1 MWIYNE
7 SDIRNADDTAERN
20 GLSGNT
26 LMELA
31 GRGLFEKIKQIV
43 PKTNRILILSGRGN
57 NGGDGIV
64 LARYLKQVGYDVELT
79 FPFGESKTDAAKEHF
94 RYYKSLG
101 YTSANKVD
109 DQNYDTIVDALLGVG
124 TRLPLNKSFQALLE
138 WCNKQYALRIAIDLP
153 TGVQADCGDVEV
165 AFKAHYTFSL
175 YGFKPATFLSPS
187 YQYFGKVES
196 IDIGLP
202 HSSNW
207 RIWTREDVNH
217 SLQRRGRDSHKG
229 TFGTGLLV
237 AGTDEMPGSALL
249 AGLGAM
255 KIGIGKLII
264 GTSSHASGI
273 IATKLPEATFLHGGL
288 QTLTT
293 NSFPSNIK
301 AMAIGPGLTD
311 RDQIEHLLEKV
322 WGFDI
327 PIILDAGALYKRT
340 YKIRKAPVL
349 ITPHP
354 GEFSRLTGYS
364 IKEIQANRL
373 HLASTYAKENNLI
386 VVLKGANTVIAYPDG
401 TGFINT
407 TGNAALAK
415 GGSGDTLTGMILG
428 LICSENDIKSAVNNA
443 VYLHGFCADELV
455 RNHNERTIV
464 ASDLTSVLGTVL
476 NRLQS
481 QK

>member
-7 SDIRNADDTAERN
+7 SDIRDADNTAAKN
-20 GLSGNT
+20 GLLGNT

-31 GRGLFEKIKQIV
+31 GRGLFEKIKNIIMR
-43 PKTNRILILSGRGN
+43 TDRILLLCGRGN

-64 LARYLKQVGYDVELT
+64 LARYLKQAGYDVQLI
-79 FPFGESKTDAAKEHF
+79 FPFGEPMTDPAKEHF
-94 RYYKSLG
+94 LYYKSLG
-101 YTSANKVD
+101 YTSAKEVGN
-109 DQNYDTIVDALLGVG
+109 QNYDTIVDALLGVG
-124 TRLPLNKSFQALLE
+124 TRLPLNKPFQNLLE
-138 WCNKQYALRIAIDLP
+138 WCNRQKALRIAIDLP
-153 TGVQADCGDVEV
+153 TGILADRGEVEI

-175 YGFKPATFLSPS
+175 HGYKPATFLSPS

-196 IDIGLP
+196 VDIGLP
-202 HSSNW
+202 HKSNW
-207 RIWTREDVNH
+207 RIWTAEDVNRTLH
-217 SLQRRGRDSHKG
+217 KREDDSHKG

-255 KIGIGKLII
+255 KIGIGKLTIA
-264 GTSSHASGI
+264 TSSYVAGI

-288 QTLTT
+288 QALAT
-293 NSFPSNIK
+293 NSFPTNIK

-311 RDQIEHLLEKV
+311 EHVIEHLLEKV
-322 WGFDI
+322 WGFDM

-340 YKIRKAPVL
+340 YTTRKAPVI

-364 IKEIQANRL
+364 VKEIQANRL

-386 VVLKGANTVIAYPDG
+386 VVLKGARTVIAYPDG

-428 LICSENDIKSAVNNA
+428 LICSEDDIKSALNNA
-443 VYLHGFCADELV
+443 VYLHGSCADELV
-455 RNHNERTIV
+455 RDNNERTIV
-464 ASDLTSVLGTVL
+464 ASDLTSELGAVL